1 MQVKERMREG
11 QDFQVADS
19 SWLTT
24 CEDSDM
30 TAQCIL
36 EIRNN
41 SSVTKGG
48 CGGMEVEECY

>member
-1 MQVKERMREG
+1 MREG

-24 CEDSDM
+24 FEDSDM